1 MAKKQKD
8 TQPRWVCLACGKTH
22 GKRMCGVATWHP
34 DTCGVCGK
42 SGVSVTEPRDFGYLE
57 NGWSDKASA
66 TPAES
71 AE

>member
-1 MAKKQKD
+1 
-8 TQPRWVCLACGKTH
+8 
-22 GKRMCGVATWHP
+22 MCGVATWHP